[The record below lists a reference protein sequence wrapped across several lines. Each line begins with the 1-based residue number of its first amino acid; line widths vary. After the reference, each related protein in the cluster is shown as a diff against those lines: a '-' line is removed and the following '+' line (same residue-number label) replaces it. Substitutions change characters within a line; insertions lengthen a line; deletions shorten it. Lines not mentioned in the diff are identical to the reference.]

1 VIKVILDSCGLE
13 EGLMTTVH
21 SVTATQPTQDGPSKK
36 DWRGGRNGY
45 MNIIPSSTGAAK
57 AVALCL
63 PAVKG
68 KLTGMAFRVPTA
80 NVSCVDLTFRSERPT
95 SLEEITKCMHAA
107 ADGPMQGVLG
117 VTDDEVVSSD
127 FIGDSRSSIFDVKAS
142 VQLNDRFFKLVS
154 WYDNECGYA
163 NRCVDMVA
171 MMASKDG
178 VK

>member
-1 VIKVILDSCGLE
+1 
-13 EGLMTTVH
+13 M
-21 SVTATQPTQDGPSKK
+21 
-36 DWRGGRNGY
+36 R
-45 MNIIPSSTGAAK
+45 
-57 AVALCL
+57 
-63 PAVKG
+63 
-68 KLTGMAFRVPTA
+68 
-80 NVSCVDLTFRSERPT
+80 
-95 SLEEITKCMHAA
+95 AA